1 MSQLG
6 LRRPGRR
13 PDPPAGRQPAGGSA
27 ASRER
32 RAGADARDSR
42 GDPLLE
48 VDDLWVEFSSSSGRV
63 HAVNGVS
70 FEVQPHE
77 TLGIVG
83 ESGCGKSV
91 TSLAIMRLL
100 PAPAGKVV
108 GGTVRFNGVD
118 LTSLDDE
125 AIRQLRGREI
135 AMIFQDPMTSLNPVL
150 TIREQLTEVLVAHQR
165 ISPSEAEARAVELL
179 ELVGIPNPKQRLKS
193 YPHQFS
199 GGMRQRVM
207 IAMALALDPKLLIAD
222 EPTTAL
228 DVTIQAQIL
237 ELIRTVAAETGAA
250 VMLIT
255 HDLGVVAGMTQ
266 RIQVMYAGRIVETAT
281 TAELFAHPRHPYTVG
296 LLGSIPRL
304 DASGASGRL
313 IPIEGLPPDLTNL
326 APGCPFAPRCAWAIE
341 RCVTEDPPL
350 APLDV
355 HQPVVGAGPGAT
367 HRAACWNPATDEEAR
382 LGAPASGNVSAVSA
396 ATAARA
402 AAAAGAL
409 GEAR

>member
-1 MSQLG
+1 MR
-6 LRRPGRR
+6 RRPPSVRAQ
-13 PDPPAGRQPAGGSA
+13 AGRLQPP
-27 ASRER
+27 
-32 RAGADARDSR
+32 
-42 GDPLLE
+42 GDGPGETLLE
-48 VDDLWVEFSSSSGRV
+48 VDDLRVEFSSSSGRV

-70 FEVQPHE
+70 FEVQAHE

-100 PAPAGKVV
+100 PKPAGRIA
-108 GGTVRFNGVD
+108 GGTVRFAGVD
-118 LTSLDDE
+118 LTDLDDE
-125 AIRQLRGREI
+125 AIRELRGREI

-150 TIREQLTEVLVAHQR
+150 TIREQLTEVLVAHRR
-165 ISPSEAEARAVELL
+165 IAPSEAESRAIELL
-179 ELVGIPNPKQRLKS
+179 EMVGIPNPKQRLKS

-237 ELIRTVAAETGAA
+237 ELIRTVASETGAA

-281 TAELFAHPRHPYTVG
+281 TTELFAHPRHPYTVG

-304 DASGASGRL
+304 DESGTSARL
-313 IPIEGLPPDLTNL
+313 VPIEGLPPDLTSL
-326 APGCPFAPRCAWAIE
+326 PPGCPFVPRCAWAVE
-341 RCVTEDPPL
+341 RCLTEDPPL
-350 APLDV
+350 APVDGLQAIV
-355 HQPVVGAGPGAT
+355 AAGPTAT
-367 HRAACWNPATDEEAR
+367 HRAACWNPATDDEAR
-382 LGAPASGNVSAVSA
+382 RGAPASGNVSPVTA
-396 ATAARA
+396 AAAARA

-409 GEAR
+409 ADAP